1 MCMFNMGKVLF
12 IFKMSH
18 FAEDEDAYLCEICGR
33 GFGTREKLR
42 DHLIEHNLKPNEI
55 EDVLKRAA

>member
-1 MCMFNMGKVLF
+1 MLF
-12 IFKMSH
+12 LCKMSH

-55 EDVLKRAA
+55 EDVLKRAV